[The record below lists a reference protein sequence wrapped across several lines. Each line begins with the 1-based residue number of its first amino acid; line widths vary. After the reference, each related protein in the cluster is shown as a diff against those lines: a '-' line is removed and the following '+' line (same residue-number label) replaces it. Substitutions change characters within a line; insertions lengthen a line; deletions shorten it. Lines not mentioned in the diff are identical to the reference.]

1 LAISSNNAGQKAIY
15 FCIYAYGLYGA
26 YLVLECLD
34 FLSLLHTP
42 EPGFHATYE
51 LTHVAFFIVEL
62 IVYASLTLGFI
73 ILYNQQKKKPLT
85 VVLVM
90 LVITI
95 TRLYMIYYLYWF
107 SEPKVHFV
115 PYIYKKSNELSGI
128 IRGLFLPAQI
138 IGGIVASWI
147 WLNILRKPEA
157 DVIQTE

>member
-1 LAISSNNAGQKAIY
+1 MTNSSDKAGQKAIY

-51 LTHVAFFIVEL
+51 LIHVAFFIVEL
-62 IVYASLTLGFI
+62 IVYVALTLGFI
-73 ILYNQQKKKPLT
+73 TLYNQQEKKPIT

-90 LVITI
+90 LLITI
-95 TRLYMIYYLYWF
+95 FRIVMIYYLYWF

-147 WLNILRKPEA
+147 WLNILRKSA
-157 DVIQTE
+157 S